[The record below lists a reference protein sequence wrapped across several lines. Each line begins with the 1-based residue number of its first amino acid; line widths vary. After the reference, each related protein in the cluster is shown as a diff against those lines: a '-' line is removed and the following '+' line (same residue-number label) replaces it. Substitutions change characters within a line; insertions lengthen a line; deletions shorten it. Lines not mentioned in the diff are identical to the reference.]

1 MMPYEL
7 CARSPDS
14 DHHDQ
19 TSDAADGVTRTV
31 RPEVGDERGLLLGRN
46 STRQGF
52 DQPNTATFCEP
63 VSEEA
68 EHYC

>member
-31 RPEVGDERGLLLGRN
+31 RPEVRDERGLLLGWN

-52 DQPNTATFCEP
+52 DQPNAATFREP
-63 VSEEA
+63 IPKEA
-68 EHYC
+68 KYCC